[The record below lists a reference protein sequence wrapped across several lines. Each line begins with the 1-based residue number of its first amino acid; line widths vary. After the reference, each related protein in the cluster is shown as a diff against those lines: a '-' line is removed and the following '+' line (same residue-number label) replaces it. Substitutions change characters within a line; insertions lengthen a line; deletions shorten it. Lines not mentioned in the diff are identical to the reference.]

1 MDLKFKFV
9 HFAVVVLFLVQL
21 GESQNA
27 TFDITKY
34 GAKSDADISEA
45 LLSAFKEACQSTSPS
60 TIVIPKGTFQMNQV
74 KLEGPCKGPLELQIQ
89 ATLKAPSDPNQLK
102 TGEWL
107 TINKLDGFTMSG
119 GGTLDGQ
126 GKAAWECKES
136 KKCTKLPNNLSFN
149 SLTNSIIKDIT
160 TLDSKSFHVNVNQ
173 CKNLTFLHF
182 NVKAPGDS
190 PNTDGIHI
198 SRSSSVNVTES
209 TFSTGDDCISV
220 GDQTE
225 QLSITKVTCG
235 PGHGI
240 SVGSLGGNPDEKPV
254 VGVIVKNCT
263 FISTDNG
270 VRIKTW
276 PASHPGVVSDIHF
289 EDIMVQNV
297 SNPIFIDQV
306 YCPSGICNKNLPSQ
320 VKISNVTIQNI
331 KGTSRTQN
339 AVSLLCS
346 KGAPCE
352 GVEVGDIDI
361 TYSGKEGPA
370 TSKCE
375 NIKPNLKGKQSPNVC
390 SSAGAPAPAPAPARA
405 ASSSS

>member
-1 MDLKFKFV
+1 MDLKFKLV
-9 HFAVVVLFLVQL
+9 HFALVVLFLAHL

-34 GAKSDADISEA
+34 GANSNADISEA
-45 LLSAFKEACQSTSPS
+45 VLKAFQEACQSTSPS

-74 KLEGPCKGPLELQIQ
+74 KLEGPCKGPIELQIQ

-107 TINKLDGFTMSG
+107 TVNKLDGFTMSG
-119 GGTLDGQ
+119 GGILDGQ
-126 GKAAWECKES
+126 GKAGWECKES
-136 KKCTKLPNNLSFN
+136 KKCNKLPNNLSFN

-182 NVKAPGDS
+182 NVSAPAGS

-198 SRSSSVNVTES
+198 SRSSSVNVTDS
-209 TFSTGDDCISV
+209 SFATGDDCISI
-220 GDQTE
+220 GDETE
-225 QLSITKVTCG
+225 QLYITKVTCG

-254 VGVIVKNCT
+254 VGVFVKNCT

-289 EDIMVQNV
+289 EDIIVQNV
-297 SNPIFIDQV
+297 SNPVVIDQV
-306 YCPSGICNKNLPSQ
+306 YCPAGKCNKNLPSQ
-320 VKISNVTIQNI
+320 VKISKVTFQNI
-331 KGTSRTQN
+331 KGTSRTQA

-346 KGAPCE
+346 KGTPCE

-370 TSKCE
+370 KSSCE
-375 NIKPNLKGKQSPNVC
+375 NIKPSLKGKQNPQVCTAAASP
-390 SSAGAPAPAPAPARA
+390 AAAPAAP
-405 ASSSS
+405 SSS

>member
-1 MDLKFKFV
+1 MDLKFKLV
-9 HFAVVVLFLVQL
+9 HFALGVLFLAQS
-21 GESQNA
+21 GESHIG

-34 GAKSDADISEA
+34 SANSYGDISEGVVK
-45 LLSAFKEACQSTSPS
+45 AFKEACQSTSAS
-60 TIVIPKGTFQMNQV
+60 TILIPKGTFQMNQV
-74 KLEGPCKGPLELQIQ
+74 KLEGPCKGPIELQIQ
-89 ATLKAPSDPNQLK
+89 ATLKAPSDPNSIK
-102 TGEWL
+102 GCEWL
-107 TINKLDGFTMSG
+107 TVNKLDGFTMSG

-126 GKAAWECKES
+126 GKVAWECKKS

-182 NVKAPGDS
+182 NVKAPDDS

-198 SRSSSVNVTES
+198 SRSSAVNVTES
-209 TFSTGDDCISV
+209 TFSTGDDCISI
-220 GDQTE
+220 GDETE
-225 QLSITKVTCG
+225 QLHITKVTCG

-240 SVGSLGGNPDEKPV
+240 SVGSLGGNPGEKPV
-254 VGVIVKNCT
+254 VGVFVKNCT

-276 PASHPGVVSDIHF
+276 PASHPGVVSDVHF
-289 EDIMVQNV
+289 EDIIVQNV
-297 SNPIFIDQV
+297 SNPILIDQV
-306 YCPSGICNKNLPSQ
+306 YCPSGKCNKNLPSQ
-320 VKISNVTIQNI
+320 VKISKVTIQNI

-370 TSKCE
+370 KSSCE
-375 NIKPNLKGKQSPNVC
+375 NINPRLKRKQIPAVC
-390 SSAGAPAPAPAPARA
+390 STVADEY
-405 ASSSS
+405 